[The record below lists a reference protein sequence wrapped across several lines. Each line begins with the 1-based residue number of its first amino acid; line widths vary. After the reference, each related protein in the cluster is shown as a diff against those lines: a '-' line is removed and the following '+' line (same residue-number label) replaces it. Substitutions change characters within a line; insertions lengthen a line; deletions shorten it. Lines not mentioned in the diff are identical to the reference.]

1 MEEFGIAQAQPVVN
15 PTAGKIAN
23 LLRQAKDF
31 GNQYEIKDYVP
42 FFGGTGL
49 GDLFLGQAPEEV
61 NRWSYGDYPFRNPSS
76 VVGTGGN
83 RLDVWKTG
91 RFEPTFDV
99 VANVGLPAIGTAQM
113 VGKPLAK
120 ALAPKAGEMAENYLR
135 TVGGI
140 ADVAPVGPKPQELA
154 QALRM
159 PEKNELGF
167 YSPLDEAVMNLQNPK
182 GTGQQYLAQLLKT
195 QGVKQEEVSTRGLD
209 TFLANNPKV
218 TREEI
223 AQYLRD
229 NPVTLKEKVLDENYE
244 KVGNFDDYQL
254 RGGDVIDDTS
264 YMDDLANDEYF
275 RIKSD
280 ESDLISELR
289 IRAYNDLDID
299 PATNDLS
306 ELNKIDDYVDDAV
319 REQAEQYA
327 RDVYYDNPYRSYY
340 DDLGYEV
347 TGNDD
352 VGYYIKDPQGREV
365 STGRSGIYDISD
377 VESRIREDALD
388 RGLLSLNEE
397 GPKYADYVLPNGENY
412 REVLIQYPTESPFD
426 KANKDLYNFW
436 AKVKEKNPMAVD
448 LDSLTPKQLDEY
460 ERLNN
465 IALKAEKYAPEFK
478 SGHFD
483 EPNILAHMRVTDRN
497 IDGKKTLFVEEI
509 QSDWHQTGR
518 KKGYFDQKAI
528 DRNIEE
534 QKQLVEMKTQALK
547 EAEPYTEKGMD
558 APQEIIE
565 KYTMADDRLNALRK
579 QESQL
584 KNAIPD
590 APFKKNWQE
599 LAMKR
604 AMQMAAEGGY
614 ERVAFTT
621 GKQQAERYNL
631 AKYVDRII
639 YDKDTGTLRAFDKN
653 NQKVMMHEVPL
664 DKVDDYIGKEAAR
677 KLNETKP
684 NEFDEIILNN
694 ADLEIG
700 GEGMKGFYDKI
711 LPDFINKYGKKHN
724 LKVGTTQ
731 MPVVPQ
737 SEIDI
742 VKQNAERAFGL
753 GSDDYNQAIKNK
765 HETVHY
771 FDLTP
776 EAKESFLKKG
786 QPLFAVPPAM
796 AITDEESR
804 RETLERLFNNQK

>member
-31 GNQYEIKDYVP
+31 GNQYEIKNYVP

-99 VANVGLPAIGTAQM
+99 VANVGLPAVGTAQM

-223 AQYLRD
+223 AQYLRE

-254 RGGDVIDDTS
+254 RGGDVIDDTG

-327 RDVYYDNPYRSYY
+327 RDVYYENPYRSYY

-352 VGYYIKDPQGREV
+352 VGYYIKDPQGRELAI
-365 STGRSGIYDISD
+365 SRNGIYDINAA
-377 VESRIREDALD
+377 ESAIREDALD

-412 REVLIQYPTESPFD
+412 REVLIQYPNERPAFSEKD
-426 KANKDLYNFW
+426 IGRLNDLSNKTR
-436 AKVKEKNPMAVD
+436 
-448 LDSLTPKQLDEY
+448 TPAEDVEYKQLANRYDESLRG
-460 ERLNN
+460 ERT
-465 IALKAEKYAPEFK
+465 PEFR

-483 EPNILAHMRVTDRN
+483 EPNILAHMRVTDRT

-776 EAKESFLKKG
+776 EAKESFIKKG

>member
-23 LLRQAKDF
+23 LLRQAKEF
-31 GNQYEIKDYVP
+31 GNQYEIRDYVP

-99 VANVGLPAIGTAQM
+99 VANVGLPAVGTAQM

-254 RGGDVIDDTS
+254 RGGDVIDDTG

-327 RDVYYDNPYRSYY
+327 RDVYYENPYRSYY

-352 VGYYIKDPQGREV
+352 VGYYIKDPQGRELAI
-365 STGRSGIYDISD
+365 SRNGIYDINAA
-377 VESRIREDALD
+377 ESAIREDALD

-412 REVLIQYPTESPFD
+412 REVLIQLPESQPKARNIDEAFD
-426 KANKDLYNFW
+426 MWMADAKAGKRGQYSPEELASITKDDVLDIL
-436 AKVKEKNPMAVD
+436 KEEY
-448 LDSLTPKQLDEY
+448 LTPK
-460 ERLNN
+460 RSG
-465 IALKAEKYAPEFK
+465 EFR

-483 EPNILAHMRVTDRN
+483 EPNILAHMRVTDRT

-509 QSDWHQTGR
+509 QSDWHQQGR
-518 KKGYFDQKAI
+518 KKGYQGGRTVNEI
-528 DRNIEE
+528 DKDLDAVVNELRSKPNVQYAPTEE
-534 QKQLVEMKTQALK
+534 DWAKYPELLAKHEALS
-547 EAEPYTEKGMD
+547 AERASVPRKD
-558 APQEIIE
+558 AV
-565 KYTMADDRLNALRK
+565 
-579 QESQL
+579 
-584 KNAIPD
+584 PD